1 MENLVITDF
10 TAAEAAETEVDF
22 PAGTPPIAA
31 INWARLLHA
40 PAAGGA
46 HTEVDLV
53 YTDPITADDQI
64 RLIDKDTFGIRPA
77 VAIEIHDTLH
87 LNVVEVGEKVE
98 IS

>member
-10 TAAEAAETEVDF
+10 IAGAAAETEVDF

-31 INWARLLHA
+31 INWARLLHTA
-40 PAAGGA
+40 AAGGA

-53 YTDPITADDQI
+53 YADPITADDQI
-64 RLIDKDTFGIRPA
+64 RLIDKDTFGIQPA

-87 LNVVEVGEKVE
+87 LNVVEVGEKVPT
-98 IS
+98 S